1 MEKEL
6 YTITIIKNDDNYTG
20 INQYDDII
28 IEDISEENLNFI
40 LDVLRNNNIISDTK
54 ILYSFNLNKE
64 LMIGNIQILD
74 KDIDILSNM
83 ILPTNVI
90 DEILFF
96 YKK

>member
-6 YTITIIKNDDNYTG
+6 YTITIIKNDDNHTG